1 MRNVLSYALSLL
13 FVTALPSVAF
23 AGDLQANDFVGVT
36 FWIISI
42 SMVAATLFF
51 FSERSRVSA
60 KWQTS
65 LSVISLVT
73 LIAAVHYF
81 YMREVWVE
89 TGESPTVFRYIDW
102 ILTVP
107 LMCVEFYLLTKTG
120 LSKMITA
127 SVVMLVAGYFG
138 EASVL
143 SVFGSA
149 SPAVWGLI
157 SGLAYFYIVNE
168 VYQGDVAKAAKKAG
182 KKIENANT
190 LLLRFVVIGW
200 GIYPLGYLIG
210 TADGQWYSFM
220 ADLVSTDARDL
231 IYNVGDAINKIG
243 FGLVVW
249 AAAKDS

>member
-1 MRNVLSYALSLL
+1 MNNL
-13 FVTALPSVAF
+13 FL
-23 AGDLQANDFVGVT
+23 
-36 FWIISI
+36 
-42 SMVAATLFF
+42 AATLQSGDYIGFTFFLGSMAMLAATVFF
-51 FSERSRVSA
+51 FVERSNVSA
-60 KWQTS
+60 EWKMSMTVS
-65 LSVISLVT
+65 GLIT
-73 LIAAVHYF
+73 GIAAVHYY
-81 YMREVWVE
+81 YMRDVWVSSYM
-89 TGESPTVFRYIDW
+89 SPTEFRYIDW

-138 EASVL
+138 EASVF
-143 SVFGSA
+143 SVFGGS

-182 KKIENANT
+182 KKIENANG
-190 LLLRFVVIGW
+190 LLLKFVVIGG

-220 ADLVSTDARDL
+220 AGVVDTDARDL

-249 AAAKDS
+249 SAAKDS

>member
-1 MRNVLSYALSLL
+1 MNNL
-13 FVTALPSVAF
+13 FL
-23 AGDLQANDFVGVT
+23 
-36 FWIISI
+36 
-42 SMVAATLFF
+42 AATLQSGDYIGFTFFLGSMAMLAATEFF
-51 FSERSRVSA
+51 FVERSNVSA
-60 KWQTS
+60 EWKMSMTVS
-65 LSVISLVT
+65 GLIT
-73 LIAAVHYF
+73 GIAAVHYY
-81 YMREVWVE
+81 YMRDVWVSSYM
-89 TGESPTVFRYIDW
+89 SPTEFRYIDW

-138 EASVL
+138 EASVF
-143 SVFGSA
+143 SVFGGS

-182 KKIENANT
+182 KKIENANG
-190 LLLRFVVIGW
+190 LLLKFVVIGW

-220 ADLVSTDARDL
+220 AGLVDTDARDL

-249 AAAKDS
+249 SAAKDS

>member
-1 MRNVLSYALSLL
+1 MNGNLSVSD
-13 FVTALPSVAF
+13 P
-23 AGDLQANDFVGVT
+23 VGVS
-36 FWIISI
+36 FWIISMA
-42 SMVAATLFF
+42 MVASTAFF
-51 FSERSRVSA
+51 FLERDRVSG
-60 KWQTS
+60 KWKTS
-65 LSVISLVT
+65 LTVAGLVT
-73 LIAAVHYF
+73 LIAAVHYY
-81 YMREVWVE
+81 YMRDVWVSSYM
-89 TGESPTVFRYIDW
+89 SPTEFRYIDW

-120 LSKMITA
+120 LSKMISA
-127 SVVMLVAGYFG
+127 SIVMLVTGYFG
-138 EASVL
+138 EASVF
-143 SVFGSA
+143 SIFGGQ

-182 KKIENANT
+182 KKIENANG
-190 LLLRFVVIGW
+190 LLLKFVVIGW

-220 ADLVSTDARDL
+220 AGLVDSDARDL

-249 AAAKDS
+249 SAAKDS